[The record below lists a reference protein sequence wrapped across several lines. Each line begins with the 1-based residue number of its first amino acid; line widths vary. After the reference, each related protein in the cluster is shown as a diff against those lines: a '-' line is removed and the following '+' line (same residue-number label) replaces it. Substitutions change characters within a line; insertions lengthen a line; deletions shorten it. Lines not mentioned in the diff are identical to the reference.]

1 MVKGSFIARALAL
14 LLLVFPAATLAAD
27 VQDASIARDRVVQAR
42 MGALLNGPATL
53 VLGNPEGDV
62 TIIEFFDYTC
72 PFCKAAEPRL
82 QQLLSNDKNVRL
94 VVKEF
99 PILEPV
105 SLFAAKAALASAR
118 QGKYAPFH
126 RKMMDFRGQLT
137 EELVFDLAKEAG
149 IDTGR
154 LKIDMQTIEIAD
166 AIIANFNLARAL
178 RIFDTPT
185 FIIGNHVVTEP
196 SSTLDFA
203 KAVAAARGK

>member
-1 MVKGSFIARALAL
+1 MVKESLIARALAL
-14 LLLVFPAATLAAD
+14 LLVLFPAATLAAD
-27 VQDASIARDRVVQAR
+27 AQDASLTRDRLVQAR
-42 MGALLNGPATL
+42 MGTLLNGPATL
-53 VLGNPEGDV
+53 VLGNPEGNV

-72 PFCKAAEPRL
+72 PFCKAAEPRI
-82 QQLLSNDKNVRL
+82 QQLLSTDKNVRL

-105 SLFAAKAALASAR
+105 SLFASKAALASAR
-118 QGKYAPFH
+118 QGKYAAFH
-126 RKMMDFRGQLT
+126 QKMMEFRGQLN
-137 EELVFDLAKEAG
+137 EELVFGMAKEAG
-149 IDTGR
+149 IDTAR
-154 LKIDMQTIEIAD
+154 LKTDMQATEIAD
-166 AIIANFNLARAL
+166 AVIANFNLARAL

>member
-1 MVKGSFIARALAL
+1 MVKGSLIARALAL
-14 LLLVFPAATLAAD
+14 LLVLFPAATLAAD
-27 VQDASIARDRVVQAR
+27 AQDASLTRDRLVQAR
-42 MGALLNGPATL
+42 MGALVNGPATL
-53 VLGNPEGDV
+53 VLGNPNGDV

-72 PFCKAAEPRL
+72 PFCKAAEPRI
-82 QQLLSNDKNVRL
+82 QQLLSADKNVRL

-105 SLFAAKAALASAR
+105 SLFASKAALASAR

-126 RKMMDFRGQLT
+126 QKMMDFRGQLT
-137 EELVFDLAKEAG
+137 EELVFEMAKETG
-149 IDTGR
+149 IDTER
-154 LKIDMQTIEIAD
+154 LKTDMQTTEIAD
-166 AIIANFNLARAL
+166 AVIANFNLARAL

-196 SSTLDFA
+196 SSTLDFV